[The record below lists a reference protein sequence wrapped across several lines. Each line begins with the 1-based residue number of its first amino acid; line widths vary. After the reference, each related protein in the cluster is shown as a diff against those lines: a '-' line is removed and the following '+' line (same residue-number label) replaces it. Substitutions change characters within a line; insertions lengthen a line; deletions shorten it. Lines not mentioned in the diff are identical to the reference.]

1 MKTATVANIKSHI
14 SALLTDVEAG
24 QEIVITRRGR
34 PIAWLIPEPRDIA
47 PFDWESVEALVES
60 DPSAPG
66 ATVADL
72 RERDL
77 L

>member
-34 PIAWLIPEPRDIA
+34 PVARLIPEPRDIA
-47 PFDWESVEALVES
+47 PFDWESVEAWIES
-60 DPSAPG
+60 GPSAPG